1 MASKLSCEPHELVQ
15 LVCAQKVMIVLT
27 RFLLIVK
34 IIKYVYKVNIVKIIF
49 IHLFTLYTYLYGC
62 TFIFV

>member
-1 MASKLSCEPHELVQ
+1 
-15 LVCAQKVMIVLT
+15 MIVLT